1 MKVKGG
7 RGGQVRLRLDETEAS
22 LLRNLIAEMQMM
34 LEGDVPAEDPVKQRL
49 FPQAYEDPDNEAT
62 FRDLTASDLH
72 DAKREALREVRD
84 SLGDRGAAEVELG
97 PEAVTSWLRLL
108 TDLRLA
114 IGVRLDVDEEKMA
127 APIDPD
133 DPNAGAMSVLHWLG
147 WVQGS
152 ILERI
157 EG

>member
-1 MKVKGG
+1 VKVKGG
-7 RGGQVRLRLDETEAS
+7 RGGHVRLRFDDVEAS
-22 LLRNLIAEMQMM
+22 LLRNLVAEMQML
-34 LEGDVPAEDPVKQRL
+34 LEADIPAEDAVKQRL
-49 FPQAYEDPDNEAT
+49 FPQAYDDRVEEKA
-62 FRDLTASDLH
+62 FRELTATDLH
-72 DAKREALREVRD
+72 DAKLEVLRQVRD
-84 SLGDRGAAEVELG
+84 SLGDAGPLDLELD
-97 PEAVTSWLRLL
+97 PEAVSSWLRLL

-114 IGVRLDVDEEKMA
+114 IGVRLDVDEEKMS